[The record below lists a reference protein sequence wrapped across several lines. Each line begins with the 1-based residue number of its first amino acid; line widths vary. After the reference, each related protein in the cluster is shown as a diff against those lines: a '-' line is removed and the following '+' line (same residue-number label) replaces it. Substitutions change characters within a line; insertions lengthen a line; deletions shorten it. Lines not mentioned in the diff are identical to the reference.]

1 MKYKIYHR
9 TDNSYDIITE
19 DGGVAAFY
27 HNDENYVTHYYQGR
41 LTDCNPEGSLWD
53 ELSQSKVYIKDW
65 EDSDEPPKE
74 EVIKDALEWL
84 VFPAPAEGWELDQD
98 IWNEFFPMT
107 IVGRHVEGI
116 SLNGLEY
123 LLNED
128 GSVMQFASEYH
139 AKKFLR
145 SKIHEHVTDELLNEV
160 FTFETTGVQ
169 TPPKPND

>member
-9 TDNSYDIITE
+9 IDNSYDIITE
-19 DGGVAAFY
+19 DGGVAVFY
-27 HNDENYVTHYYQGR
+27 HNQENYVTHYYER
-41 LTDCNPEGSLWD
+41 SLSECNPADHVWD
-53 ELSQSKVYIKDW
+53 ELSEGKIYINDW
-65 EDSDEPPKE
+65 EGSDEPAEE

-84 VFPAPAEGWELDQD
+84 VFPAPAEGWELDQS
-98 IWNEFFPMT
+98 IWSEFFPMT

-145 SKIHEHVTDELLNEV
+145 SKIHEDVTDELLNEV

>member
-1 MKYKIYHR
+1 MKYKIFHHS
-9 TDNSYDIITE
+9 DNSYDIITE

-41 LTDCNPEGSLWD
+41 LTDCKPEGPLWD
-53 ELSQSKVYIKDW
+53 QLSESKVYIKDW
-65 EDSDEPPKE
+65 EGSDEPTEE

-84 VFPAPAEGWELDQD
+84 VFPAPAEGWELDQS
-98 IWNEFFPMT
+98 IWSEFFPMI
-107 IVGRHVEGI
+107 IVGRYVEGI

-128 GSVMQFASEYH
+128 GSVMQFSSEYH

-145 SKIHEHVTDELLNEV
+145 SKIHEDVTDELLNEV